1 MAPSPWPP
9 GAWHEAA
16 VRQAFDVLLDP
27 LVLFTAVRD
36 DAGRIV
42 DFVYAEANQ
51 AACEYNLMSR
61 DELVGSR
68 LLDLLPGH
76 RESGLFAAYVDV
88 VETGRPLSLD
98 GLAYTPEVLGEQRW
112 FDVRAVKVGDGLSY
126 TWRDVTGRIGEVQ
139 ALREA
144 QAEAA
149 RAREAEEATSLS
161 MDAAVIGM
169 AIVSPDLRFR
179 RVNAAFARMLGYTP
193 AQLATMTFTDITH
206 PDDIP
211 RGHDDV
217 ARLQR
222 GEIESFHERKRYLT
236 AWGQTL
242 WVDLFVAAARNA
254 DGTMHHHVAQVVDVT
269 AEVVSA
275 AALTR
280 TVDTLED
287 LATHD
292 PLTGLVNRRFLEDRL
307 REVLGHSPRAG
318 SGTAVLFADVDRL
331 KPVND
336 SFGHA
341 AGDQLLA
348 EVAAR
353 LEAAVRGEDIV
364 ARVGGDEFVVVLVS
378 VRDEADV
385 RTVVEQVRERVEAP
399 ARLHPALPGFDDEGV
414 DVPVSLS
421 VGWTMAAPF
430 EDPASVVARAD
441 AALYRAKAGRARIA
455 RPRDGGLGGR
465 SDELSPG

>member
-9 GAWHEAA
+9 GAWHEDA

-27 LVLFTAVRD
+27 FVLFTAMRD
-36 DAGRIV
+36 DTGRIV
-42 DFVYAEANQ
+42 DFVYAEANR
-51 AACEYNLMSR
+51 AACEYTLMSR

-76 RESGLFAAYVDV
+76 RDSGVFAALVEV

-98 GLAYTPEVLGEQRW
+98 AVATARPDQGERW
-112 FDVRAVKVGDGLSY
+112 FDLRAVKVGDGLSS
-126 TWRDVTGRIGEVQ
+126 TWRDVTGRISELQ

-149 RAREAEEATSLS
+149 RAREAEQATSLS

-242 WVDLFVAAARNA
+242 WVDLFVAAARNP
-254 DGTMHHHVAQVVDVT
+254 DGTIHHHVAQVVDVT

-275 AALTR
+275 AALSR

-292 PLTGLVNRRFLEDRL
+292 PLRGWSTGASSRTGSTRCWGTRHAPGPAPRCCSPTSTGSSRSTTRSATPPATSCWPRWPPGSRPRSGPRTSSRGSAATSSSSCSCRCATKPTCAPWWRRS
-307 REVLGHSPRAG
+307 VTAWGPRYGCTQG
-318 SGTAVLFADVDRL
+318 S
-331 KPVND
+331 
-336 SFGHA
+336 
-341 AGDQLLA
+341 
-348 EVAAR
+348 
-353 LEAAVRGEDIV
+353 
-364 ARVGGDEFVVVLVS
+364 
-378 VRDEADV
+378 
-385 RTVVEQVRERVEAP
+385 
-399 ARLHPALPGFDDEGV
+399 
-414 DVPVSLS
+414 
-421 VGWTMAAPF
+421 
-430 EDPASVVARAD
+430 PASPTT
-441 AALYRAKAGRARIA
+441 GWWC
-455 RPRDGGLGGR
+455 R
-465 SDELSPG
+465 SR

>member
-9 GAWHEAA
+9 GAWHEDA

-27 LVLFTAVRD
+27 FVLFTAMRD
-36 DAGRIV
+36 DTGRIV
-42 DFVYAEANQ
+42 DFVYAEANR
-51 AACEYNLMSR
+51 AACEYTLMAR

-68 LLDLLPGH
+68 LLDLLPGP
-76 RESGLFAAYVDV
+76 RDSGVFAALVEV

-98 GLAYTPEVLGEQRW
+98 AVATARPDQGERW
-112 FDVRAVKVGDGLSY
+112 FDLRAVKVGDGLSS
-126 TWRDVTGRIGEVQ
+126 TWRDVTGRISELQ

-149 RAREAEEATSLS
+149 RAREAEQATSLS

-179 RVNAAFARMLGYTP
+179 RVNAAFARMLGYPP
-193 AQLATMTFTDITH
+193 AQLATMTFSDITH

-242 WVDLFVAAARNA
+242 WVDLFVAAARNP
-254 DGTMHHHVAQVVDVT
+254 DGTIHHHVAQVVDVT

-275 AALTR
+275 AALSR

-292 PLTGLVNRRFLEDRL
+292 PLTGLANRRFLEDRL